1 MIVAA
6 SLLPCGWFEELAKV
20 ILCIKDGV
28 CNSLDVE
35 DLLTVRLFNKYTKAW
50 TEDDGLECMVK
61 SFNPLH
67 MNRRSWNFDEW
78 LSISALRNI
87 ACFCNH

>member
-20 ILCIKDGV
+20 ILCINDV
-28 CNSLDVE
+28 VRNSLDVE
-35 DLLTVRLFNKYTKAW
+35 DLLTVRLVNNYMKAW
-50 TEDDGLECMVK
+50 TEGDDLECTVK
-61 SFNPLH
+61 SFTPLH

-78 LSISALRNI
+78 LSINALRNI
-87 ACFCNH
+87 AYF